1 MIDGAP
7 QVHPLAGDA
16 DDHLVEVPPVARAW
30 AAPSQ
35 LTCDPGP
42 EFQNPAPHR
51 LIGNI
56 EPALGEQ
63 ILHVAT
69 AQGEPEIQPDRVL
82 DDWRRKAM
90 SAIREMGRAR
100 TLSDPFLPGDPVA
113 VTMPEREFRDGR
125 RLLIRYKP
133 FDGTGLILT

>member
-1 MIDGAP
+1 MRTTISSRCHRSP
-7 QVHPLAGDA
+7 QLSCN
-16 DDHLVEVPPVARAW
+16 R
-30 AAPSQ
+30 
-35 LTCDPGP
+35 GP
-42 EFQNPAPHR
+42 ELQNASAHR

-82 DDWRRKAM
+82 DDW
-90 SAIREMGRAR
+90 R

>member
-1 MIDGAP
+1 MRTTISSKCHRSP
-7 QVHPLAGDA
+7 QLSCN
-16 DDHLVEVPPVARAW
+16 R
-30 AAPSQ
+30 
-35 LTCDPGP
+35 GP
-42 EFQNPAPHR
+42 ELQNASAHR